1 MLWGQFLV
9 HDVVLT
15 PGTKIDGVDCSCG
28 SNDPECANIEIS
40 SKDKDISKDCI
51 EMKRSHR

>member
-15 PGTKIDGVDCSCG
+15 PGTKIENVDCSCG
-28 SNDPECANIEIS
+28 STNPECANIEIS
-40 SKDKDISKDCI
+40 SLDKDLTADCI